1 MLSHRQL
8 GHRSAAITLDMYAD
22 LFDTDSRISAA
33 SCTTHQPNYRVGL
46 R

>member
-8 GHRSAAITLDMYAD
+8 GHRSAAITLDVYAD

-33 SCTTHQPNYRVGL
+33 SSTTHQPNYRVGL